1 MGPANAGSSLESLKL
16 GQQKGSSAFPG
27 LAWFRKGAGW
37 ELKVVSVTG
46 HRIQGFAGTCAELG
60 DSRDGCGS
68 LAGSLD
74 STVTGL
80 GEVDTNVVKA
90 GTSLGKHL
98 VDLASLGNLSMC

>member
-27 LAWFRKGAGW
+27 LAWFRKGVGW

-74 STVTGL
+74 SNQVRG
-80 GEVDTNVVKA
+80 G
-90 GTSLGKHL
+90 
-98 VDLASLGNLSMC
+98 